1 MPFRSVR
8 DSSYFPLNFDY
19 AGRYLRAIL
28 RLGLHMGASFYESRI
43 LSNEIYS
50 VHVKVVLLTLD
61 NNFCSAFPAMF

>member
-28 RLGLHMGASFYESRI
+28 RLGLHMDASSYELRVSFMHHFIHCPLVSAWSCLGFVWI
-43 LSNEIYS
+43 L
-50 VHVKVVLLTLD
+50 
-61 NNFCSAFPAMF
+61 